1 LKIFLRRALENKPL
15 RPLRPTR
22 PTITPIGI
30 QPQPISG
37 QPSGLQKK
45 KDPTQLPFSISK
57 KVFTLICVGIVIIA
71 LIITG
76 FIIARNEL
84 SPVSKDTTKLVGV
97 TINTGSKPSAIGNLL
112 QKDGII
118 KSSFAFMIYTRVS
131 GTENKLQ
138 AGTYR
143 LSPGQTTQEI
153 VKHLVNG
160 TVDQFSITFLPGATE
175 AMDRQ
180 VLINAGYSDTDVDT
194 ALAGT
199 YSGPLFAGKPTGS
212 DLEGYIYGETYD
224 FNSGATVQDILQRTF
239 DQFETVVTQ
248 NNLVAGFAKQGLT
261 LYQGITLASIIQR
274 EVSNASDQK
283 QVAQVFYLRLAMNI
297 PLGSDVTYIYGASLL
312 GVAATPTLDS
322 PYNTRI
328 NDGLPPGPIATPGLT
343 ALQATANPASGSYL
357 YFLSGD
363 DGKTYFATTEAQHE
377 ANIANYCKVKCAD

>member
-1 LKIFLRRALENKPL
+1 MENRRL
-15 RPLRPTR
+15 RPVALTV
-22 PTITPIGI
+22 TPIGI
-30 QPQPISG
+30 LPQPISG
-37 QPSGLQKK
+37 QPSGLQRKK
-45 KDPTQLPFSISK
+45 GHKHLPFNIPK
-57 KVFTLICVGIVIIA
+57 KLLILLCIFVVIIA
-71 LIITG
+71 V
-76 FIIARNEL
+76 IIAGLVIAKREL
-84 SPVSKDTTKLVGV
+84 NPVSKDTTKLIKV
-97 TINTGSKPSAIGNLL
+97 TINSGTTPSAIGDLL

-118 KSSFAFMIYTRVS
+118 KSSFAFIMYTRIS

-143 LSPGQTTQEI
+143 LSPGETTQEI

-180 VLINAGYSDTDVDT
+180 VLINAGYSTSDVDT
-194 ALAGT
+194 ALGAT
-199 YSGPLFAGKPTGS
+199 YSGSLFTDKPAGT

-239 DQFETVVTQ
+239 DEFETVVTQ
-248 NNLVAGFAKQGLT
+248 NNLVAGFAKQGLN

-274 EVSNASDQK
+274 EVSSASDQK

-328 NDGLPPGPIATPGLT
+328 NTGLPPGPIATPGLS
-343 ALQATANPASGSYL
+343 ALQATASPASGSYL

>member
-1 LKIFLRRALENKPL
+1 
-15 RPLRPTR
+15 
-22 PTITPIGI
+22 
-30 QPQPISG
+30 
-37 QPSGLQKK
+37 LQRKK
-45 KDPTQLPFSISK
+45 GHKHLPFNIPK
-57 KVFTLICVGIVIIA
+57 KLLILLCIFVVIIA
-71 LIITG
+71 V
-76 FIIARNEL
+76 IIAGLVIAKREL
-84 SPVSKDTTKLVGV
+84 NPVSKDTTKLIKV
-97 TINTGSKPSAIGNLL
+97 TINSGTTPSAIGDLL

-118 KSSFAFMIYTRVS
+118 KSSFAFIMYTRIS

-143 LSPGQTTQEI
+143 LSPGETTQEI

-180 VLINAGYSDTDVDT
+180 VLINAGYSTSDVDT
-194 ALAGT
+194 ALGAT
-199 YSGPLFAGKPTGS
+199 YSGSLFTDKPAGT

-239 DQFETVVTQ
+239 DEFETVVTQ
-248 NNLVAGFAKQGLT
+248 NNLVAGFAKQGLN

-274 EVSNASDQK
+274 EVSSASDQK

-328 NDGLPPGPIATPGLT
+328 NTGLPPGPIATPGLS
-343 ALQATANPASGSYL
+343 ALQATASPASGSYL